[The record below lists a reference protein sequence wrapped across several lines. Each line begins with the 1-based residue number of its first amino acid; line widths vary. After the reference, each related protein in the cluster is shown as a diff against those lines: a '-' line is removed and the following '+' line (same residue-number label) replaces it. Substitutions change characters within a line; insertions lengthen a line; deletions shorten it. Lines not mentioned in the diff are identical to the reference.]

1 MANKERSNQT
11 SSVLERKEAL
21 ERKIEVMLKDWQR
34 ERDAMLTRQLALNS
48 EVRQRCYEINL
59 TERQL
64 MVG

>member
-21 ERKIEVMLKDWQR
+21 ERKIEVMLKDWQL